1 MAQYLLNIHLFFMF
15 VGSFIALFR
24 VVGVPVFT
32 DCRLKCLAT
41 VVFPLDIFLN

>member
-41 VVFPLDIFLN
+41 VVFPLDVYLN